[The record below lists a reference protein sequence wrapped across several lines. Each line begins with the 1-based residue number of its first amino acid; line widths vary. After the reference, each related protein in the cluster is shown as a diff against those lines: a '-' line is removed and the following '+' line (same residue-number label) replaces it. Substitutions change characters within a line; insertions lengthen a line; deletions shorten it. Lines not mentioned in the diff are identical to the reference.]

1 MMDPAV
7 NQSEVDAAIKARSG
21 MPVKVN

>member
-1 MMDPAV
+1 MDPAV
-7 NQSEVDAAIKARSG
+7 DQSVVDAAIKARSG